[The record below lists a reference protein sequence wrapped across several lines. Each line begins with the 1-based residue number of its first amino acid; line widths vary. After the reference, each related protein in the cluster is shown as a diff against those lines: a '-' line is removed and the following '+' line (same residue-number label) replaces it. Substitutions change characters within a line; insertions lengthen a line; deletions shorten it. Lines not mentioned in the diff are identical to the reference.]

1 MPDTGSYDRMF
12 DRQLQ
17 MMQMSQNSGLNSLQ
31 TELNT
36 AVVDQQNLLTD
47 LRDLRKENAESVAS
61 VEAEARRM
69 SNIIGAP
76 PPEVSAKAPVVGAAR
91 KKPKTQAKSGK
102 RGLRIARQ
110 TSDPTDFLAEPLV
123 PSISMLLI
131 S

>member
-1 MPDTGSYDRMF
+1 MPDTGAYDRMY

-17 MMQMSQNSGLNSLQ
+17 MMQMSQNSGLNTLQ
-31 TELNT
+31 AELNT
-36 AVVDQQNLLTD
+36 AVMGQQDLLTD

-76 PPEVSAKAPVVGAAR
+76 PPEVSAKAPVIGSAR

-110 TSDPTDFLAEPLV
+110 TSDPADSVGYNLNIQR
-123 PSISMLLI
+123 S
-131 S
+131 